1 MAQLQDGGLNAT
13 VTLSLSDSALSAASL
28 ATAGVGEICQ
38 LYISGT
44 DSTQKISVVFATLLH
59 SFDHGSEIADD
70 SKTDRKS
77 MIYLND
83 IS

>member
-44 DSTQKISVVFATLLH
+44 DSTQKISVVLPLSYIHLITEVKLQTTQKP
-59 SFDHGSEIADD
+59 IA
-70 SKTDRKS
+70 
-77 MIYLND
+77 NQ
-83 IS
+83 

>member
-13 VTLSLSDSALSAASL
+13 VTLSLSDSALSAGSL

-44 DSTQKISVVFATLLH
+44 DSTQKISVVLPLSYIHLITEVKLQTTQKP
-59 SFDHGSEIADD
+59 IA
-70 SKTDRKS
+70 
-77 MIYLND
+77 NQ
-83 IS
+83 

>member
-1 MAQLQDGGLNAT
+1 MVQLQDGGLNAT

-44 DSTQKISVVFATLLH
+44 DSTQKISVVLPLSYIHLITEVKLQTTQKP
-59 SFDHGSEIADD
+59 IA
-70 SKTDRKS
+70 
-77 MIYLND
+77 NQ
-83 IS
+83 

>member
-13 VTLSLSDSALSAASL
+13 VTLSLSGSALSAASL

-44 DSTQKISVVFATLLH
+44 DSTQKISVVLPLSYIHLITEVKLQTTQKP
-59 SFDHGSEIADD
+59 IA
-70 SKTDRKS
+70 
-77 MIYLND
+77 NQ
-83 IS
+83 